1 MRVPAFRS
9 DLRRRIELL
18 QVLIEHR
25 DESRRDAGLGTVVF
39 KAPCDG
45 IGVDRLVD

>member
-18 QVLIEHR
+18 HVLIEHC
-25 DESRRDAGLGTVVF
+25 DECRRDAGRGTVVLN
-39 KAPCDG
+39 APRDG